1 MSAADLNLALLA
13 AAGVLLAGVT
23 AVRISSRA
31 GLPSLL
37 LYLGIGLAIG
47 EAGLGLP
54 FSDAD
59 LAQTLGTVALAL
71 ILAEGGF
78 TTQWHVIRPT
88 LGLATVLATLGVAVS
103 VVVTT
108 SIAYVLLDIDLRT
121 AILLGAVASSTD
133 AAAVFAV
140 LRQLPLQQ
148 RVRSV
153 LEAESGFN
161 DPPVIILVTS
171 DAWAGTSVAAAA
183 GQMLWQLLVG
193 ASIGLVLQPHLS
205 V

>member
-1 MSAADLNLALLA
+1 M
-13 AAGVLLAGVT
+13 
-23 AVRISSRA
+23 RISSRA